1 MYIYVVLL
9 NACIGLAT
17 MLPMCTRYY
26 QQNAEDNKPS
36 CQSYGSGLHAVSLK
50 VTTKLTRSVP
60 ESIGLH
66 YAHYSQKAL
75 RLL

>member
-17 MLPMCTRYY
+17 TLPMCTTSRYY
-26 QQNAEDNKPS
+26 QQYVEDNKPP
-36 CQSYGSGLHAVSLK
+36 CQSYESGLHAVSLK

-60 ESIGLH
+60 ESI
-66 YAHYSQKAL
+66 A
-75 RLL
+75 